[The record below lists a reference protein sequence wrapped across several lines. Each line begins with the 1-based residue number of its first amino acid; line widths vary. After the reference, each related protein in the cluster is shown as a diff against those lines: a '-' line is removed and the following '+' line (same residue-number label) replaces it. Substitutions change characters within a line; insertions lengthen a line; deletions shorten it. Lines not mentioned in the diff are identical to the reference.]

1 MDMRRVKQHKAQ
13 VDQYQDW
20 SRLSTNRCKQYKD
33 QLEMPSSSGGL
44 LWGCIKDWLIIV
56 KPFTKFCMIRM
67 SLLNPFTGSKVDL
80 PSTSFHNI
88 KERTDDVLI
97 DLICFKGCFYL
108 LTMEYN
114 IRVLDAAYAYT
125 AIQRQGYK
133 EQIDTRFY
141 EIEMSSDI
149 PRESIRDLD
158 VQIFL
163 YLVEFGDEILL
174 VIRFLR
180 NCFEETYDFKVFRLD
195 LRKKEW
201 VKLDNLGDCVIF
213 AGRNCSRCYSA
224 KELGGGMGNCIY
236 FTNGSG
242 LLSEMNCENEL
253 SCSLE
258 NDDWGIFRLN
268 NDGPERFSYL
278 AKKREEASCLVNCT
292 LVVVF

>member
-1 MDMRRVKQHKAQ
+1 MRRVKQHKAQ

-67 SLLNPFTGSKVDL
+67 SLLNPFTGSK
-80 PSTSFHNI
+80 
-88 KERTDDVLI
+88 ERTDDVLI

-141 EIEMSSDI
+141 EIEMSSFAI
-149 PRESIRDLD
+149 WWSL
-158 VQIFL
+158 
-163 YLVEFGDEILL
+163 
-174 VIRFLR
+174 
-180 NCFEETYDFKVFRLD
+180 
-195 LRKKEW
+195 EW
-201 VKLDNLGDCVIF
+201 IKLDNLGDCVIF

-278 AKKREEASCLVNCT
+278 AKKGKRPPIWLTAPLWWYFNR
-292 LVVVF
+292 FRP